1 MFNYIKS
8 LLIISFFIA
17 CSQNANS
24 FDLKSLTDKLQKDL
38 GNKLQ
43 IPKGGSNSGSS
54 NPLGGLMKNLNT
66 NKGGSSINMGSMS
79 QSSSG
84 GGDLK
89 KAKAVCEPNIPQILK
104 NLPKGNVSSLSA
116 DFNNKSS
123 EEISNILKTS
133 PVSPDKFVKSLNVYD
148 GAFETKE
155 VEKIFSAFLNT
166 GSIDNLAT
174 LKALSKIDPGFG
186 KDKKQ
191 IKADATFA
199 YGLIHYFYSAKGAN
213 KQLGVN
219 LIKQSAGTPNNIG
232 ALTLYGAWQFYGIN
246 VSENVQSGNA
256 NALEGYNRATEKN
269 GERLVMGPFYQMKEI
284 KYPETVFLAIAG
296 NNKNPYKQQ
305 YQGQLA
311 RASQVNQDVMNS
323 LKKSEK
329 YDQKSGWWPSIVAQQ
344 NRQHSIV
351 TKLGD
356 NIGLAKKL
364 KPLKAKYEVLKT
376 KISQDP
382 TNAKTVEQMV
392 FINQQLVDI
401 VGKSFGS
408 ADEVD
413 QEGKKQIKVL
423 ARDNELLILK
433 NQSLGL
439 GVGAAAIAQGGF
451 SSGFFELMQLTDIIG
466 TSRISACRIYTAVNT
481 YGQRTSIE
489 FAKPLSAKDEN
500 QGFDSEDD

>member
-1 MFNYIKS
+1 MKYFLKV
-8 LLIISFFIA
+8 IIAIFFSICFCYKTYA
-17 CSQNANS
+17 

-43 IPKGGSNSGSS
+43 IPKGDTNSGNN
-54 NPLGGLMKNLNT
+54 NPLDGMMKNLNT
-66 NKGGSSINMGSMS
+66 NKGGSSINMGNMS

-84 GGDLK
+84 GGDIK
-89 KAKAVCEPNIPQILK
+89 RAKAVCEPNIPQILK
-104 NLPKGNVSSLSA
+104 NLPKGNVSSLSS

-133 PVSPDKFVKSLNVYD
+133 PDSPDKFVKSLKIYD
-148 GAFETKE
+148 GAYETKE
-155 VEKIFSAFLNT
+155 VEKIFSAFINT
-166 GSIDNLAT
+166 GNIDNVAT
-174 LKALSKIDPGFG
+174 LKALSEIDSGFS

-213 KQLGVN
+213 KKLGVN
-219 LIKQSAGTPNNIG
+219 LIKRAAGSPNNIG

-256 NALEGYNRATEKN
+256 NALEGYNRANEKN

-305 YQGQLA
+305 YQNQLA
-311 RASQVNQDVMNS
+311 QASQVNQDVMNS
-323 LKKSEK
+323 LKNSEN
-329 YDQKSGWWPSIVAQQ
+329 YDQKSGWWPSIVAPQ

-376 KISQDP
+376 KIAQDP

-392 FINQQLVDI
+392 FVNQQLVDI

-413 QEGKKQIKVL
+413 QEGKKQIKIL

-466 TSRISACRIYTAVNT
+466 TSRIQACKIYTAVNT

-489 FAKPLSAKDEN
+489 FAKPLS
-500 QGFDSEDD
+500 SEDEGNEFDTEDS